1 MLDLLF
7 MRGYFTSAMK
17 RSAFFIS
24 DRTGITAE
32 MLGHSLLT
40 QFEGIEFAHITI
52 PFLDSLEKA
61 DATAQRIA
69 LTAQED
75 GVRPIV
81 FSTLVN
87 PKISA
92 FIEAAPALFVDC
104 FHIFIAPLEAELG
117 IRSSHAVGRSHT
129 AGNLAEYHQRIEAV
143 NYTLAHDDGVSVRDL
158 DAAQVILTGVSRS
171 GKTPTCLYLA
181 LQFGIR
187 SANYPLVPEDLARK
201 KLPEHLH
208 EHRDRLYGLTIN
220 PERLHKI
227 RSERRPGSDYA
238 SLQNCQREVR
248 SSETIMRDAGVAFLD
263 TTTKSIEELASTV
276 VQMAKLTR
284 HVY

>member
-1 MLDLLF
+1 
-7 MRGYFTSAMK
+7 MK

-40 QFEGIEFAHITI
+40 QFEGIEFAHVTI
-52 PFLDSLEKA
+52 PFLDSFEKA
-61 DATAQRIA
+61 ETAAQRIA
-69 LTAQED
+69 ETAQED
-75 GVRPIV
+75 GTRPIV

-92 FIEAAPALFVDC
+92 IIEAAPALFVDC
-104 FHIFIAPLEAELG
+104 FHVFIAPLEAELG
-117 IRSSHAVGRSHT
+117 IRSSHEVGRAHT
-129 AGNLAEYHQRIEAV
+129 TRDFKEYYQRIEAV
-143 NYTLAHDDGVSVRDL
+143 NYTLAHDDGVSLREL

-187 SANYPLVPEDLARK
+187 SANYPLIPEDLERGE
-201 KLPEHLH
+201 LPQHLL
-208 EHRDRLYGLTIN
+208 EHRDRVYGLTIN

-238 SLQNCQREVR
+238 SLTNCQREVR
-248 SSETIMRDAGVAFLD
+248 ASEMIMRSAGIVYLD
-263 TTTKSIEELASTV
+263 TTTRSIEELASTV

>member
-7 MRGYFTSAMK
+7 MTGYFTSAVK

-40 QFEGIEFAHITI
+40 QFEEVEFAHVTI
-52 PFLDSLEKA
+52 PFIDSFEKA
-61 DATAQRIA
+61 EAAAERIA
-69 LTAQED
+69 ETAQED
-75 GVRPIV
+75 GSRPIV

-92 FIEAAPALFVDC
+92 IIEAAPALFVDC
-104 FHIFIAPLEAELG
+104 FQVFIAPLEAELG
-117 IRSSHAVGRSHT
+117 IRSSHTVGRAHT
-129 AGNLAEYHQRIEAV
+129 AVNVKEYHQRIEAV
-143 NYTLAHDDGVSVRDL
+143 NYTLAHDDGVTLREL

-187 SANYPLVPEDLARK
+187 SANYPLTPEDLGLG
-201 KLPEHLH
+201 KLPQHLIEHGA
-208 EHRDRLYGLTIN
+208 RVYGLTIN

-238 SLQNCQREVR
+238 SLKNCQYEVR
-248 SSETIMRDAGVAFLD
+248 AAERIMREAQVPYLD
-263 TTTKSIEELASTV
+263 TTTMSIEELASTV

>member
-1 MLDLLF
+1 MIK
-7 MRGYFTSAMK
+7 K
-17 RSAFFIS
+17 RTAFFIS

-40 QFEGIEFAHITI
+40 QFEGIEFEHVTI

-61 DATAQRIA
+61 RDTAQRIDSIA
-69 LTAQED
+69 EQD
-75 GVRPIV
+75 GTRPIV

-92 FIEAAPALFVDC
+92 IVESAQALFVDC
-104 FHIFIAPLEAELG
+104 FRVFIAPLEAELG
-117 IRSSHAVGRSHT
+117 IRSSHAIGRAH
-129 AGNLAEYHQRIEAV
+129 AAVNVKEYHQRIEAV
-143 NYTLAHDDGVSVRDL
+143 NYTLAHDDGVSVLDL
-158 DAAQVILTGVSRS
+158 ESAQVILTGVSRS

-187 SANYPLVPEDLARK
+187 SANYPLIPEDLERG

-208 EHRDRLYGLTIN
+208 QHRDRVYGLTIN

-238 SLQNCQREVR
+238 SLKNCRHEVR
-248 SSETIMRDAGVAFLD
+248 ASEMMMRDAGIAYLD
-263 TTTKSIEELASTV
+263 TTTKSIEELATTV

>member
-1 MLDLLF
+1 MVK
-7 MRGYFTSAMK
+7 K
-17 RSAFFIS
+17 RSAFFVS

-40 QFEGIEFAHITI
+40 QFEGVEFEHITI

-61 DATAQRIA
+61 EETARRIDATGAH
-69 LTAQED
+69 D

-92 FIEAAPALFVDC
+92 IVESAQALFVDC
-104 FHIFIAPLEAELG
+104 FHRFIAPLEAELG
-117 IRSSHAVGRSHT
+117 IRSSRAIGRAHN

-143 NYTLAHDDGVSVRDL
+143 NYALSHDDGISTRDL
-158 DAAQVILTGVSRS
+158 ESAQIILTGVSRS

-187 SANYPLVPEDLARK
+187 SANYPLVPEDLSQGR
-201 KLPEHLH
+201 LPEHLLAN
-208 EHRDRLYGLTIN
+208 RNKLYGLTIN
-220 PERLHKI
+220 PERLSKI
-227 RSERRPGSDYA
+227 RAERRPNSEYA
-238 SLQNCQREVR
+238 SLQQCQQEVR
-248 SSETIMRDAGVAFLD
+248 AAETLMLDAKVLFLD

-276 VQMAKLTR
+276 VQLAKLTR

>member
-1 MLDLLF
+1 MIK
-7 MRGYFTSAMK
+7 K
-17 RSAFFIS
+17 RTAFFVS

-40 QFEGIEFAHITI
+40 QFEGIEFEHVTI

-61 DATAQRIA
+61 EDTAQRINSVA
-69 LTAQED
+69 EKHGT
-75 GVRPIV
+75 RPIV

-92 FIEAAPALFVDC
+92 IVESAQALFVDC

-117 IRSSHAVGRSHT
+117 IRSSHAVGRAHT
-129 AGNLAEYHQRIEAV
+129 AVNVKEYHQRIEAV

-158 DAAQVILTGVSRS
+158 DSAQVILTGVSRS

-187 SANYPLVPEDLARK
+187 SANYPLVPEDLSGG
-201 KLPEHLH
+201 KLPRHLIANR
-208 EHRDRLYGLTIN
+208 EKLYGLTIN
-220 PERLHKI
+220 PERLQKI
-227 RSERRPGSDYA
+227 RAERRPGSDYA
-238 SLQNCQREVR
+238 SLQNCQKEVHGA
-248 SSETIMRDAGVAFLD
+248 EALMRDARVPFLD
-263 TTTKSIEELASTV
+263 TTTKSIEELASTIV
-276 VQMAKLTR
+276 HLAKLAR